1 MAGAGGIAGC
11 TTSSPPAATA
21 TTSVSAQQVVAS
33 LGAVPI
39 PTPGTEQAPATARPG
54 HPAVLAMGDRV
65 VVVQKSGAT
74 VLAEALGPQ
83 QDTMNPIIPTPG
95 KPPPS
100 TPATIQLQV
109 KDTGR
114 TPVTLHTADLVS
126 RDDTGATIRLTPV
139 GASSVTVAPSR
150 QATVTVRGTFQ
161 SSSAQVTWS
170 PDGVPL
176 AVWDFTIE
184 LD

>member
-1 MAGAGGIAGC
+1 
-11 TTSSPPAATA
+11 
-21 TTSVSAQQVVAS
+21 
-33 LGAVPI
+33 
-39 PTPGTEQAPATARPG
+39 
-54 HPAVLAMGDRV
+54 MGDRV
-65 VVVQKSGAT
+65 AVTTRAGGTA
-74 VLAEALGPQ
+74 LAEALGPQ
-83 QDTMNPIIPTPG
+83 QFTTTPIIPTPG

-109 KDTGR
+109 KATGR
-114 TPVTLHTADLVS
+114 APVTVRTADLVS
-126 RDDTGATIRLTPV
+126 RDDTGAVIRLTAV
-139 GASSVTVAPSR
+139 GPSSMTVAPGH
-150 QATVTVRGTFQ
+150 QATVTVRGTFR

>member
-1 MAGAGGIAGC
+1 MLTGAGAAGC
-11 TTSSPPAATA
+11 TASSPAPTA
-21 TTSVSAQQVVAS
+21 TTGSGADQVVAA
-33 LGAVPI
+33 LGAVPV
-39 PTPGTEQAPATARPG
+39 PTAGTTPPPATARPG

-65 VVVQKSGAT
+65 VATERSGST

-83 QDTMNPIIPTPG
+83 QDSTNPIIPTPG

-109 KDTGR
+109 RNTGR
-114 TPVTLHTADLVS
+114 TPTTVRTSELNS
-126 RDDTGATIRLTPV
+126 RDDTGAVIRLAPV
-139 GASSVTVAPSR
+139 GPSSVTIAPGR

-170 PDGVPL
+170 PGGAPI